1 MAKLYNRAGMSTAT
15 TGTGTMTLGAA
26 IAAGA
31 FINACGFRS
40 FAGAGV
46 ADGDVVSY
54 LILDADGAW
63 EYGTG
68 AYAAAG
74 TTLSR
79 TLGAS
84 STGSLLDLSGSAQ
97 VFISPRKEDILNAA
111 SNLADIQSVSAARGN
126 LGMSAAPIGFVANL
140 SANQTGI
147 ASATST
153 VIAWDT
159 APLDVGGHFDT
170 ANHRWQPPAGL
181 VLMSAQ
187 IRIQSGL
194 INAGTLGFIQLRKN
208 GVVIRNAQVV
218 EPVNNSQMV
227 IGITVVD
234 QANGTDAYDTCV
246 FTTTT
251 SGTYDVAGA
260 ATAAYFQGCVLN

>member
-68 AYAAAG
+68 TYTAAG
-74 TTLSR
+74 TTLTR

-84 STGSLLDLSGSAQ
+84 STGSLLNLSGSAQ
-97 VFISPRKEDILNAA
+97 VFISPRKEDLLNAA
-111 SNLADIQSVSAARGN
+111 SNLSDLASAAAARAN
-126 LGMSAAPIGFVANL
+126 LGLTSAAAAFVASL
-140 SANQTGI
+140 TASQTGNSVGI
-147 ASATST
+147 DTL
-153 VIAWDT
+153 IAWNN
-159 APLDVGGHFDT
+159 AALNAGGYFDT
-170 ANHRWQPPAGL
+170 ANHRWTPPAGIVCL
-181 VLMSAQ
+181 SAQ
-187 IRIQSGL
+187 VRFDNNTGGA
-194 INAGTLGFIQLRKN
+194 AGVLLFLKVRKN
-208 GVVIRNAQVV
+208 GAVLANGQVAM
-218 EPVNNSQMV
+218 PTAGS
-227 IGITVVD
+227 TVVTILCLD
-234 QANGTDAYDTCV
+234 QANGTDSYDLV
-246 FTTTT
+246 AFSQAA
-251 SGTYDVAGA
+251 SGTFDISSS
-260 ATAAYFQGCVLN
+260 ATANHFQGFVIN